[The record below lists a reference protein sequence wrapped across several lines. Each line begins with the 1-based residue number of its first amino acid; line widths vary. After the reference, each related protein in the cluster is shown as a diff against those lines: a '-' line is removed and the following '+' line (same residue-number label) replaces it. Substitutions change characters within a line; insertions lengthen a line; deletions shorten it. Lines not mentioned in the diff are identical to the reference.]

1 MALSTVCELF
11 KANEPSAPQTPVS
24 VADGGSVYIPAH
36 GRTMIIGFTPT
47 ATSTV
52 TVSAGDGVAAM
63 NDLTF
68 SAAANKVTF
77 IQLDTSSFEF
87 VDPDGAEKLN
97 LGSIKI
103 TASKGGTIVAVNA
116 L

>member
-11 KANEPSAPQTPVS
+11 KANTPSEAQTPVS
-24 VADGGSVYIPAH
+24 IAEGGSVYVPAK
-36 GRTMIIGFTPT
+36 GRTMIIGITPT
-47 ATSTV
+47 AAATI
-52 TVSAGDGVAAM
+52 TVSKGDGVAAM

-68 SAAANKVTF
+68 SAAANKITF

-87 VDPDGAEKLN
+87 VDPDGAEKAN

-103 TASKGGTIVAVNA
+103 TSNKGGTLVAVNA